1 MRTLPTLAVL
11 SLLAVAGC
19 KTYDYDAADR
29 DRPAGAA
36 AVDARENAR
45 RSEDRQH
52 PDCRSDRY
60 SDSDRSTYCG
70 GDR

>member
-1 MRTLPTLAVL
+1 MRTLPLLT
-11 SLLAVAGC
+11 LLAFAAVGGC

-45 RSEDRQH
+45 RNEDRQH

-60 SDSDRSTYCG
+60 SDSERDMYCG